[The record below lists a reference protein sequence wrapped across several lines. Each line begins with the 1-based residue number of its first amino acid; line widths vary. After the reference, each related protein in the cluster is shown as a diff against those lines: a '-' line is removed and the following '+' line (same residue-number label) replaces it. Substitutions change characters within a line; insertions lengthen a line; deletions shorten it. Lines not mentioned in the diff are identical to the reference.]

1 MSSRFLGL
9 LGALAVVATLAA
21 GLGYVIA
28 QQTVRQAANHP
39 QVEMA
44 RDAISKLDA
53 GASPTSVLPA
63 RVVDLDSPSD
73 ADPYLIVVDRLRRI
87 LASSVTI
94 GGQQPLPP
102 DGVFDYVQS
111 HGEDVITWQPEP
123 GVRSAIVVD
132 SFGQGFVVAGRSL
145 KATEELESA
154 LSLWALGGWALAM
167 VAIGGVAAFRVR
179 R

>member
-1 MSSRFLGL
+1 MSSRLLGL

-28 QQTVRQAANHP
+28 QQTVRHAANHP

-44 RDAISKLDA
+44 RDAVSKLDA
-53 GASPTSVLPA
+53 GASPASVLPA

-102 DGVFDYVQS
+102 DGVFDYAQS

-154 LSLWALGGWALAM
+154 LSLWALGGWALAI

>member
-1 MSSRFLGL
+1 MSSRFLGV
-9 LGALAVVATLAA
+9 LGAPAVVATVAA

-44 RDAISKLDA
+44 RDAVSKLDA
-53 GASPTSVLPA
+53 GASPSSVLPQA
-63 RVVDLDSPSD
+63 AVDLDGGN
-73 ADPYLIVVDRLRRI
+73 ATGAYLIVVDRLHRV

-111 HGEDVITWQPEP
+111 HGEDVITWQPQA

-145 KATEELESA
+145 KATEDLESA
-154 LSLWALGGWALAM
+154 LWLWALGGWALAM
-167 VAIGGVAAFRVR
+167 VVIGGVAALRVR